1 MRIAFLIFMARSGST
16 LLARHLDAVSSD
28 LLVTPE
34 WNVPIAAMRAGED
47 RLRGMDA
54 DATLRLLRLDR
65 QIANLEL
72 DADTLAAIARACAGH
87 GARAL
92 IEALASAH
100 AARRGREPRVVV
112 IKNSAA
118 LFVAERLIET
128 FPEAIFVH
136 VERDGRA
143 VVSSLIHTQ
152 SSYDPGHPMG
162 RGDPLHCA
170 GLWVRYV
177 RAYDAFARRHPER
190 VLPVRYEDFL
200 SAPETTAEDLR
211 RALATRMGVDLR
223 PGAGAG
229 RFAVPARE
237 RGLHALVEQAPVATR
252 AEGWQRELSR
262 SEGIAVESIERVEL
276 EARGYRAHF
285 LAGASPGE
293 VARARA
299 IEHARHLA
307 ITLRHGARRIG
318 ALARLALRDRA
329 RAGSTLR
336 DALFERFSGRS

>member
-16 LLARHLDAVSSD
+16 LLARHLDAVSTD

-34 WNVPIAAMRAGED
+34 WNVPVAAMRAGEA
-47 RLRGMDA
+47 RLLGMDA

-72 DADTLAAIARACAGH
+72 DDETLAAIARDRAG
-87 GARAL
+87 GSARAL
-92 IEALASAH
+92 VEALAAAH
-100 AARRGREPRVVV
+100 AARRGREPRLVV

-118 LFVAERLIET
+118 LFVAEQLIET
-128 FPEAIFVH
+128 FPEALFVH

-143 VVSSLIHTQ
+143 VVSSLIHTE

-162 RGDPLHCA
+162 RGDPVHCA
-170 GLWVRYV
+170 ALWVRYV
-177 RAYDAFARRHPER
+177 RTYDAFARRHPER
-190 VLPVRYEDFL
+190 VLPVRYEKFL
-200 SAPETTAEDLR
+200 AAPEATAERLR
-211 RALATRMGVDLR
+211 AALATRMGVELR

-237 RGLHALVEQAPVATR
+237 RGLHALVEQAPVAAR
-252 AEGWQRELSR
+252 AEGWQRELSP
-262 SEGIAVESIERVEL
+262 SEGIAVESIERTEL
-276 EARGYRAHF
+276 EARGYAAHF
-285 LAGASPGE
+285 LARATPGE

-299 IEHARHLA
+299 LQYARHLA
-307 ITLRHGARRIG
+307 ITLRHGLRRVA
-318 ALARLALRDRA
+318 ALARLALTDRA

-336 DALFERFSGRS
+336 DALFERFSGRA